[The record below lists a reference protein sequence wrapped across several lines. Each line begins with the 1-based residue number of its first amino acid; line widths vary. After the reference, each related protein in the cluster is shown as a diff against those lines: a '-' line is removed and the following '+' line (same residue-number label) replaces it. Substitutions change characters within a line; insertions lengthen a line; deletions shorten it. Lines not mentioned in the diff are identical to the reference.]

1 MANDSPAL
9 VDAFKNKRVM
19 TDLIRSEGWEVF
31 DAIQKER
38 EENLLADFLNVN
50 AEYSDTKLR
59 EFRIG
64 LNLIRTIRM
73 TPAIMI
79 EESKELIDQ
88 LYVEDEEQEDGTGT
102 GSEEGSGS
110 GHPDS

>member
-1 MANDSPAL
+1 MANDDPAL

-19 TDLIRSEGWEVF
+19 TDLIRSEGWEMF
-31 DAIQKER
+31 DNIQKER
-38 EENLLADFLNVN
+38 EANLLTQFLDPDAD
-50 AEYSDTKLR
+50 YTDTKLR

-79 EESKELIDQ
+79 EESKEIIDQ
-88 LYVEDEEQEDGTGT
+88 LYVEDEEQDDGGR
-102 GSEEGSGS
+102 EEGSGS
-110 GHPDS
+110 GHPDA